1 MRTYVRRPRK
11 AFRSFVDHT
20 DRAMTTRTG
29 HARADVRGADR
40 DRRRGRRRGRAASIF
55 VALAQRPPRARRR
68 VGGVR
73 AARRLEL
80 HRGRVLRVADPAAV
94 PHGRADDPA
103 RLRVVPVHAR
113 RGGRPHRLHAR
124 ADPRRAVGE
133 RVPAPRAELPDRAA
147 DRARGPRARA
157 GRVRDLPA
165 RGHPADAVRRPR
177 GPRLR
182 RLPRQRPAHRS
193 RTRASPTP
201 GSCSGPRSTS
211 ALFIAVLAPRD
222 RPLAPLRPVRAAPAH
237 PGLPVLAAHLPA
249 RHDRP
254 RRRRRRASGGPR
266 SSPPR

>member
-29 HARADVRGADR
+29 DARADVRGADR
-40 DRRRGRRRGRAASIF
+40 DRRRGRRRGRAGRCF
-55 VALAQRPPRARRR
+55 VVARQRPPRARRR

-80 HRGRVLRVADPAAV
+80 HRGRVGYAWRIRPQYRTGELMILLGFAWFLFTLD
-94 PHGRADDPA
+94 GADDPTA
-103 RLRVVPVHAR
+103 YTLRA
-113 RGGRPHRLHAR
+113 G
-124 ADPRRAVGE
+124 PRRAVGE

-147 DRARGPRARA
+147 DRARGPHARA

-193 RTRASPTP
+193 ATRASPTP
-201 GSCSGPRSTS
+201 GSCSGPRSIS
-211 ALFIAVLAPRD
+211 ACSSRSST
-222 RPLAPLRPVRAAPAH
+222 VRSAAGAAPT
-237 PGLPVLAAHLPA
+237 
-249 RHDRP
+249 
-254 RRRRRRASGGPR
+254 R
-266 SSPPR
+266 SCGSS